1 MRKSVSILASGLA
14 MATLFAATACGG
26 GNLGSSAAGGASSS
40 STTVAPADMKI
51 AMIPKFTSDPYFVA
65 ADAGAQEA
73 AKKLGVT
80 VTFNGPVDADVA
92 KQSDLVDQFVQQKYN
107 AITVSANDANA
118 IAPALKRAQ
127 AAGVK
132 VSTFD
137 ADAAADSRGV
147 FLNQTTFDDMGKTM
161 VDMMVKQTGTSG
173 KFLIVTAVLTAPNQ
187 NQWID
192 AMKKYI
198 GEKYPHMSIEAVLPG
213 DEDLAKSRQ
222 VTLDY
227 LRAHP
232 DTKGV
237 WAVTGIATPGV
248 AAAVEELGL
257 QGKVAITG
265 LGVPS
270 LVRPYI
276 KNGTIKEVALWNP
289 NDIGY
294 AAIFMAVAQVNG
306 TLKTGT
312 GSTLAAGRLGD
323 LKFISNDTILLGKPY
338 VFNAQNIDKFTF

>member
-1 MRKSVSILASGLA
+1 MRKSVLFLASGLA
-14 MATLFAATACGG
+14 VASLFAATACGG
-26 GNLGSSAAGGASSS
+26 NVGSSAAGGGGSTSS
-40 STTVAPADMKI
+40 VAAVDTRI
-51 AMIPKFTSDPYFVA
+51 AMIPKFTSDPYF

-73 AKKLGVT
+73 AKELGVT

-107 AITVSANDANA
+107 AITVSANDADA

-137 ADAAADSRGV
+137 ADAAAGSRAV
-147 FLNQTTFDDMGKTM
+147 FLNQATFDDMGKTM

-187 NQWID
+187 NQWI
-192 AMKKYI
+192 AVMKKYI
-198 GEKYPHMSIEAVLPG
+198 SEKYPHMSIEAVLPG

-248 AAAVEELGL
+248 AAAVEQLGL
-257 QGKVAITG
+257 QGKVAVTG

-294 AAIFMAVAQVNG
+294 AAIFMAVAQVKG
-306 TLKTGT
+306 TLKIGT